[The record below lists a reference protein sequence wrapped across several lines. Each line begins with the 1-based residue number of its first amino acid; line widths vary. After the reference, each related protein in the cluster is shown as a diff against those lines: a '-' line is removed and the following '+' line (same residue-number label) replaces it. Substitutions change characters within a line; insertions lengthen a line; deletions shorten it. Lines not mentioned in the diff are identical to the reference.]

1 MLLLA
6 HTKMRLKAAN
16 PVNSFF
22 NPVNSGK
29 NSGKKLFTAILLL
42 HIIFSITFGSMT
54 AKNIALM
61 AGGYTGEYEVSI
73 NSAGNIAAELDK
85 EKYHVYT
92 ILVNRS
98 NWFYVSPEG
107 ENIEVDKNDFS
118 INVAGEKIKFDA
130 AFITIHGTPGEDG
143 KMQGYLDMLGIPYN
157 NCDAATS
164 ALTMNK
170 AYTKA
175 IVNGIKG
182 LYMAGSVQVFKRDQ
196 EIIGAQVQYLKLPL
210 FIKPNNGGS
219 SVGMSKVN
227 AKEAL
232 PEALEKAF
240 AEDEQVLVE
249 EFVKGREFSIG
260 IVRLDGEILVL
271 PATEII
277 SSKEFFDYEAKY
289 TPGVSHE
296 ITPADLSEAQNNR
309 IKSIVKEAY
318 RVLNCKGMTRV
329 DFILQEGT
337 DDFYFIEINTTPGQS
352 ANSLIP
358 QQVRAAGLNLGEFY
372 GKLIEEAIKV

>member
-1 MLLLA
+1 
-6 HTKMRLKAAN
+6 
-16 PVNSFF
+16 
-22 NPVNSGK
+22 
-29 NSGKKLFTAILLL
+29 
-42 HIIFSITFGSMT
+42 MT
-54 AKNIALM
+54 AKNIALL
-61 AGGYTGEYEVSI
+61 AGGYTGEYDVSI
-73 NSAGNIAAELDK
+73 NSARNIAAELAA
-85 EKYHVYT
+85 EKYRIYT
-92 ILVNRS
+92 ILVTRK
-98 NWFYVSPEG
+98 NWLYISAEG
-107 ENIEVDKNDFS
+107 ETIAVDKNDFS
-118 INVAGEKIKFDA
+118 LTVNGEKITFDA

-164 ALTMNK
+164 AITMNK

-175 IVNGIKG
+175 VVKGIPD
-182 LYMAGSVQVFKRDQ
+182 LRVAGSVQVFRQQKEAVESHIQ
-196 EIIGAQVQYLKLPL
+196 HLKLPL

-227 AKEAL
+227 VKEAL

-249 EFVKGREFSIG
+249 EFIKGREFSIG
-260 IVRLDGEILVL
+260 IVKFEGEITVL

-289 TPGVSHE
+289 TPGVTQE
-296 ITPADLSEAQNNR
+296 ITPADLSQAQIDR
-309 IKSIVKEAY
+309 VKGIVKEAY
-318 RVLNCKGMTRV
+318 RLLNCKGMTRI
-329 DFILQEGT
+329 DFILQQET

-358 QQVRAAGLNLGEFY
+358 QQVRAAGLNLSEFY
-372 GKLIEEAIKV
+372 GKLIEESLR

>member
-1 MLLLA
+1 MSISYCFYN
-6 HTKMRLKAAN
+6 TFFGIAN
-16 PVNSFF
+16 F
-22 NPVNSGK
+22 NRVFYSCRN
-29 NSGKKLFTAILLL
+29 
-42 HIIFSITFGSMT
+42 SITFGFMT
-54 AKNIALM
+54 ARNIALM

-73 NSAGNIAAELDK
+73 KSAANIAANLDAD
-85 EKYHVYT
+85 KYHVYT
-92 ILVNRS
+92 ILVDRLG
-98 NWFYVSPEG
+98 WFYISPEG
-107 ENIEVDKNDFS
+107 KNVDVDKNDFS
-118 INVAGEKIKFDA
+118 LKINGEKIKFDA

-143 KMQGYLDMLGIPYN
+143 KLQGYFDMLGIPYN

-175 IVNGIKG
+175 IVKGIEN
-182 LYMAGSVQVFKRDQ
+182 LQVAGSVQVFRQNKNT
-196 EIIGAQVQYLKLPL
+196 IAAQVQHLKLPL

-227 AKEAL
+227 AKETFS
-232 PEALEKAF
+232 EALDKAF
-240 AEDEQVLVE
+240 AEDEQVLIE
-249 EFVKGREFSIG
+249 EFIKGREFSIG
-260 IVRLDGEILVL
+260 IVKFDEEITVL

-289 TPGVSHE
+289 TPGVSQE
-296 ITPADLSEAQNNR
+296 ITPANLSEAQNNR

-318 RVLNCKGMTRV
+318 RVLNCKGMTRI
-329 DFILQEGT
+329 DFILQEET

-358 QQVRAAGLNLGEFY
+358 QQVRAAGMDLKEFY
-372 GKLIEEAIKV
+372 GKLIEEAVK